1 MTAAIQFG
9 SRTIDFRLEYSDRK
23 SLGITVTPEMEV
35 LVKAP
40 TDTSMEKV
48 KEKIKKKA
56 PWIIKQQ
63 SFFLSFQPKTP
74 NRKYISGETHLYL
87 GRQYRLQIEI
97 GQVESVKL
105 KGKFIVVTTSEK
117 SRTKSLL
124 HDWYLQHARSKFH
137 ALAEP
142 LIDKFK
148 KYKVEPS
155 SIVLR
160 NMPTRWG
167 SCTPK
172 GKIILNPE
180 LIKAP
185 KVCIEYVIIHELC
198 HLIHQD
204 HTQKFIDLQTKE
216 MKDWEKWKMKLE
228 KLLAWDACTPKQT
241 NEFLIKQRLLG
252 YWGDGF

>member
-1 MTAAIQFG
+1 MTEAIQFG
-9 SRTIDFRLEYSDRK
+9 SKIIDFRLEYSDRK

-40 TDTSMEKV
+40 TDTTIEKV
-48 KEKIKKKA
+48 KEKIRKKA

-63 SFFLSFQPKTP
+63 SFFLSFQPKTTH
-74 NRKYISGETHLYL
+74 RKYISGETHLYL

-97 GQVESVKL
+97 GQLESVKL

-117 SRTKSLL
+117 TRTKSLL
-124 HDWYLQHARSKFH
+124 YAWYLQHARTKFQ
-137 ALAEP
+137 AIAAP

-148 KYKVEPS
+148 KHKVEPS
-155 SIVLR
+155 SVVILE
-160 NMPTRWG
+160 MPTRWG
-167 SCTPK
+167 SCTPN
-172 GKIILNPE
+172 GKIMLNPE

-185 KVCIEYVIIHELC
+185 KDCIEYVIIHELC
-198 HLIHQD
+198 HLIHLD

-228 KLLAWDACTPKQT
+228 KLLA
-241 NEFLIKQRLLG
+241 
-252 YWGDGF
+252 

>member
-9 SRTIDFRLEYSDRK
+9 SKIIDFRLEYSDRK

-40 TDTSMEKV
+40 TDTTMEKV
-48 KEKIKKKA
+48 KEKIRKKA
-56 PWIIKQQ
+56 PWILKQQ
-63 SFFLSFQPKTP
+63 SFFLSFQPKTTQ
-74 NRKYISGETHLYL
+74 RKFINGETHLYL
-87 GRQYRLQIEI
+87 GRQYRLQITIAKE
-97 GQVESVKL
+97 ESVKL
-105 KGKFIVVTTSEK
+105 KGKFIEVTASEK
-117 SRTKSLL
+117 SRTKDLL
-124 HDWYLQHARSKFH
+124 NDWYLHHAQTKFH
-137 ALAEP
+137 VIAAP

-148 KYKVEPS
+148 KHKVEPS

-185 KVCIEYVIIHELC
+185 KGCIEYVIIHELC
-198 HLIHQD
+198 HLIHHD
-204 HTQKFIDLQTKE
+204 HTQKFLDLQTKE

-228 KLLAWDACTPKQT
+228 KLLA
-241 NEFLIKQRLLG
+241 
-252 YWGDGF
+252 

>member
-1 MTAAIQFG
+1 MTEAIQFG
-9 SRTIDFRLEYSDRK
+9 SRIIDFRLEYSDRK

-40 TDTSMEKV
+40 TDTTIALV
-48 KEKIKKKA
+48 KEKIRKKA

-87 GRQYRLQIEI
+87 GRQYRMQIKI
-97 GQVESVKL
+97 GKDESVKL
-105 KGKFIVVTTSEK
+105 KGKFIEVTASEK
-117 SRTKSLL
+117 SRTKDLL
-124 HDWYLQHARSKFH
+124 NDWYLNHARTKFH
-137 ALAEP
+137 AVAAP

-160 NMPTRWG
+160 EMPTRWG

-185 KVCIEYVIIHELC
+185 KGCIEYVIIHELC
-198 HLIHQD
+198 HLVHRD
-204 HTQKFIDLQTKE
+204 HSQRFIDLQTKE
-216 MKDWEKWKMKLE
+216 MKDWEKWKVRLE
-228 KLLAWDACTPKQT
+228 IILA
-241 NEFLIKQRLLG
+241 
-252 YWGDGF
+252 

>member
-1 MTAAIQFG
+1 MTEVIQFG

-40 TDTSMEKV
+40 TDTSMDKV
-48 KEKIKKKA
+48 KEKIRKKA

-63 SFFLSFQPKTP
+63 SFFLSFQPKTSQ
-74 NRKYISGETHLYL
+74 RKYISGETHLYL
-87 GRQYRLQIEI
+87 GRQYRLQIIIAKE
-97 GQVESVKL
+97 ESVKQ
-105 KGKFIVVTTSEK
+105 KGKFIEVTAGEK
-117 SRTKSLL
+117 SRRKDLL
-124 HDWYLQHARSKFH
+124 NDWYLQHALTKFH
-137 ALAEP
+137 SIAAP

-148 KYKVEPS
+148 KHKVEPS

-185 KVCIEYVIIHELC
+185 KGCIEYVIIHELC
-198 HLIHQD
+198 HLIHHD
-204 HTQKFIDLQTKE
+204 HTQKFLDLQNKE

-228 KLLAWDACTPKQT
+228 KLLA
-241 NEFLIKQRLLG
+241 
-252 YWGDGF
+252 

>member
-1 MTAAIQFG
+1 MTEAIEFG
-9 SRTIDFRLEYSDRK
+9 SKTIRFHLEYSNRK
-23 SLGITVTPEMEV
+23 SLGITVTPEMDV

-40 TDTSMEKV
+40 IDTSVEIV
-48 KEKIKKKA
+48 KEKIRKKA
-56 PWIIKQQ
+56 SWIIKQQ

-74 NRKYISGETHLYL
+74 LRKYVSGETHLYL
-87 GRQYRLQIEI
+87 GKQYRLQIQI
-97 GQVESVKL
+97 GNEESVKL
-105 KGKFIVVTTSEK
+105 KGKFIEVTASEK
-117 SRTKSLL
+117 SRAKDLL
-124 HDWYLQHARSKFH
+124 NNWYLQHARTKFH
-137 ALAEP
+137 AIAQP

-148 KYKVEPS
+148 KYEVVPS

-160 NMPTRWG
+160 EMPTRWG

-185 KVCIEYVIIHELC
+185 KACIEYVIIHELC
-198 HLIHQD
+198 HLVHHD

-228 KLLAWDACTPKQT
+228 TLLA
-241 NEFLIKQRLLG
+241 
-252 YWGDGF
+252 

>member
-1 MTAAIQFG
+1 MTEAIEFG
-9 SRTIDFRLEYSDRK
+9 SKTIYFHFKYSDRK
-23 SLGITVTPEMEV
+23 SLGITVTPEMDV

-40 TDTSMEKV
+40 VETSVEIV
-48 KEKIKKKA
+48 KEKVRKKA

-74 NRKYISGETHLYL
+74 LRKYVSGETHLYL
-87 GRQYRLQIEI
+87 GKQYRLQIQI
-97 GQVESVKL
+97 GNEESVKL
-105 KGKFIVVTTSEK
+105 KGKFIEVTASEK
-117 SRTKSLL
+117 SRAKDLL
-124 HDWYLQHARSKFH
+124 NNWYLQHARTKFH
-137 ALAEP
+137 VIAQP

-148 KYKVEPS
+148 KYKVVPS

-160 NMPTRWG
+160 EMPTRWG

-185 KVCIEYVIIHELC
+185 KACIEYVIIHELC
-198 HLIHQD
+198 HLIHHD

-228 KLLAWDACTPKQT
+228 RLLA
-241 NEFLIKQRLLG
+241 
-252 YWGDGF
+252 